1 MLHIGNARQQ
11 QREHVMKFRICG
23 RLAVVSTI
31 FALGLVLPGKAQDA
45 KTLVVS
51 EWGYNNEALDASLFK
66 PFEEKFGVKVVRET
80 GNNPDR
86 LNKLQIRGG
95 VDVIFLTDA
104 FSQLGI
110 DAGVFAKIDP
120 TKISNLPD
128 LYPIARA
135 PQGEEYGPAFTVGRY
150 GIIYDSNAVSEPITS
165 WKDLWRPALAGRVA
179 IPGFNTSSGPM
190 TVIVAGDR
198 VGVDAFKDPDT
209 AFASLAE
216 LKPNILKTY
225 SSGSELV
232 NLFSTGEVV
241 VGALQDFAVPAIQAA
256 IPSARWV
263 PLDEGNFAIFS
274 TANIAAKSTNQELAL
289 EFINWRL
296 DPGVQRELALSTGD
310 AAVNAKTE
318 LSEGEAKYAAHGEAQ
333 ISALRKPDYRALI
346 SAKPDWEKRWNAI
359 FGN

>member
-1 MLHIGNARQQ
+1 MRGQKWEYKMSFHTL
-11 QREHVMKFRICG
+11 G
-23 RLAVVSTI
+23 RGTALFAALALQLA
-31 FALGLVLPGKAQDA
+31 FPANAQDS

-51 EWGYNNEALDASLFK
+51 EWGYNNEALDKSLFK

-104 FSQLGI
+104 FSQVGI
-110 DAGVFAKIDP
+110 DAGAFADLDPSKIP
-120 TKISNLPD
+120 NLAD

-135 PQGEEYGPAFTVGRY
+135 PQGENYGPAFTVGRY
-150 GIIYDSNAVSEPITS
+150 GIIYDSAAVSQPITS
-165 WKDLWRPALAGRVA
+165 WKDLWREDLAGRIA
-179 IPGFNTSSGPM
+179 MPGFNTSSGPM
-190 TVIVAGDR
+190 TVIIAGDR
-198 VGVDAFKDPDT
+198 AGVDAFKDPDA

-225 SSGSELV
+225 NSGSELV
-232 NLFSTGEVV
+232 NLFSTGEVIA
-241 VGALQDFAVPAIQAA
+241 GALQDFAVPAIQAA
-256 IPSARWV
+256 IPTAKWA

-274 TANIAAKSTNQELAL
+274 TVNIAAKSENKDLAYAFL
-289 EFINWRL
+289 NWRL

-310 AAVNAKTE
+310 AVVNAKTE
-318 LSEGEAKYAAHGEAQ
+318 MKPEEAKYGAYGEQQ

-346 SAKPDWEKRWNAI
+346 AAKPDWEKRWNAI
-359 FGN
+359 FGK